1 MKELNFPFNV
11 FSVVCSRYTNTSYLS
26 EENQTPFMRA
36 TASCI
41 IIMLQRVCFP
51 INKMSQNLGTLQR
64 TWHLWIR
71 KRVTPT
77 ILLMGKYIEA
87 LRCLPRLFQTLSS
100 TLGKGQCVWQELH
113 LRHFLG
119 REKCYCNTSDAWS
132 IIPVL
137 PRVLIF
143 TRDLCYCWHQW
154 YIKID
159 TKEEKFSR
167 VG

>member
-1 MKELNFPFNV
+1 
-11 FSVVCSRYTNTSYLS
+11 
-26 EENQTPFMRA
+26 MRA

-51 INKMSQNLGTLQR
+51 INKMSQDLGTLQYY
-64 TWHLWIR
+64 IR
-71 KRVTPT
+71 DLVTLCNILLHWVTPT
-77 ILLMGKYIEA
+77 ILLMGNIEA
-87 LRCLPRLFQTLSS
+87 LRCHRDYSKALCS
-100 TLGKGQCVWQELH
+100 TLGKGQCVWQKLH
-113 LRHFLG
+113 LRFFLG
-119 REKCYCNTSDAWS
+119 GEMCYCNTSDAKS

-143 TRDLCYCWHQW
+143 TRNVCYFWHQW
-154 YIKID
+154 YIKYID